1 VVVHVPTTLTAGREA
16 KEGGTH
22 PVEGAVKVAAK
33 QAEETGGLGR
43 LGKPID
49 RRSPLFIG
57 MAGTAGVAITIALL
71 ELVIRARSVLVLIGL
86 GLFIAAG
93 LDPMVSW
100 LTRRR
105 VPRGARCGETMT
117 SSGRWSPQACQ

>member
-1 VVVHVPTTLTAGREA
+1 MTVAARVPTTLTAGREA

-22 PVEGAVKVAAK
+22 PVEEAAKVADK
-33 QAEETGGLGR
+33 QAEKTGGLGR

-57 MAGTAGVAITIALL
+57 MAGAAGVAITIALV
-71 ELVIRARSVLVLIGL
+71 ELATRARSVLVLIGL
-86 GLFIAAG
+86 ALFIAAG
-93 LDPMVSW
+93 LDPVVSW

-105 VPRGARCGETMT
+105 VPRGARSCWDC
-117 SSGRWSPQACQ
+117 SSPCWT